1 MYISRMP
8 LNLARFDAKRLVGS
22 PYRMHAAVESSFPPD
37 SARVTEEG
45 RVLWRIDYS
54 EADHSAWLY
63 VVSPDRPDFSHIIE
77 QAGWP
82 THMQW
87 ETTDYSQLLNRIA
100 IGQQWQFRLRA
111 NPARKAATDRV
122 KDSPRKP
129 EEIIGKRQAFV
140 TANQQME
147 WLMKRS
153 DQNGFTVLQEECGP
167 ALRVVQRQK
176 ERFERNGA
184 TVTLATAVFKG
195 QLEVTDAEAL
205 RRALCHGIGH
215 AKGFGCGLLTLS
227 PIHTSLS
234 R

>member
-63 VVSPDRPDFSHIIE
+63 VVSPNRPDFTHIIE

-111 NPARKAATDRV
+111 NPVRKAATDRV
-122 KDSPRKP
+122 KDS
-129 EEIIGKRQAFV
+129 
-140 TANQQME
+140 
-147 WLMKRS
+147 
-153 DQNGFTVLQEECGP
+153 
-167 ALRVVQRQK
+167 
-176 ERFERNGA
+176 
-184 TVTLATAVFKG
+184 
-195 QLEVTDAEAL
+195 LESL
-205 RRALCHGIGH
+205 RR
-215 AKGFGCGLLTLS
+215 
-227 PIHTSLS
+227 SLANGRRS
-234 R
+234 